1 MRPLGAVVDARI
13 VSRPGAAIP
22 WAGRAGAVGGVENGG
37 NIV

>member
-1 MRPLGAVVDARI
+1 VVDARI

-22 WAGRAGAVGGVENGG
+22 RAARAGGGGGVENGG